1 MRPLDVVATL
11 LLLFALA
18 LGQPLL
24 DVLGRNAE
32 FFVAREAAVGE
43 ILVLAAILT
52 LGIPLLLAAM
62 VLAAGALHPHA
73 GAVLHAVLLV
83 VLGAAWSLQLL
94 ERGAAGWSVPGLPL
108 LVAAVLAGVVVCA
121 ALFAS
126 LHLRSVAR
134 LGLAVP
140 LLVAGLFLL
149 GSPVSRIVMP
159 ASAEVA
165 QEGIADPVPIV
176 MVVFDEF
183 PLASLLDR
191 SGDIDAR
198 SYPNFARLARE
209 ATWFRHATTVDISTD
224 HAVPAILDGRY
235 SRGDSLPVL
244 RDHPRNLFTL
254 LGDQYA
260 IHSWEPITQLC
271 PAKLCPDQSNA
282 GSLGWWRST
291 AYDLS
296 VVSGHVV
303 LPADLTRGLPAIDQG
318 WSGFAGRQPAGT
330 DPRCAGQLARCGSLN
345 APVAWAD
352 RRQPESEAFLD
363 SLDDRSG
370 RPTLHFLHTL
380 FPHQPWQYLPS
391 GQQYTSSILTPGL
404 YRGEW
409 EADDWLVTQGYQRHL
424 LQVGAAD
431 RFIGRLRRRL
441 QTAGLYDEALVV
453 ITADHGA
460 SFRSGQPFRTL
471 RSDNFGSLGAVPL
484 FIKPPGETRGGVD
497 DRPVESVDVLPT
509 IAEVLDEP
517 ALARGSPGASLL
529 HGPGPRRDHKRVRA
543 LGVEFRFPADGS
555 ALRQVVARKFEL
567 FGSDNGSVD
576 PYDVAPEGT
585 AKLLGRRVGPVEQVQ
600 GITVRIDDPQ
610 RYANVDPTASLLP
623 TLVTGRVAGQLPTA
637 TPARLAVATNGR
649 ITAVTRSHLGA
660 DGEVVFQVLLPPS
673 ALRAGGNE
681 LQLLLVEDAPG
692 SPALRELAQDPV

>member
-1 MRPLDVVATL
+1 MGASDAEPAGLPARFTAMRSLDVVATL

-32 FFVAREAAVGE
+32 FFVAREARVGE
-43 ILVLAAILT
+43 ILALAAILT
-52 LGIPLLLAAM
+52 LGIPLLLTA
-62 VLAAGALHPHA
+62 LALAVGALHPRA

-94 ERGAAGWSVPGLPL
+94 ERIAAGRSVSGAL
-108 LVAAVLAGVVVCA
+108 LLAAATLVGVVVCG

-126 LHLRSVAR
+126 LQLRSVAR
-134 LGLAVP
+134 VGLVVP

-149 GSPVSRIVMP
+149 ASPVSRIVIP

-183 PLASLLDR
+183 PVASLLDR
-191 SGDIDAR
+191 SGDIDAKA
-198 SYPNFARLARE
+198 YPNFARLARE
-209 ATWFRHATTVDISTD
+209 ATWFRNATTVDISTD

-235 SRGDSLPVL
+235 SRGDNLPVL

-271 PAKLCPDQSNA
+271 PAKLCPDQSDA

-296 VVSGHVV
+296 VISGHVL
-303 LPADLTRGLPAIDQG
+303 LPPDLTRQLPAIDQG

-363 SLDDRSG
+363 SLDDPSS

-391 GQQYTSSILTPGL
+391 GQQYTSSIQTPGL
-404 YRGEW
+404 FRGEW

-441 QTAGLYDEALVV
+441 QSARLYNEALVV

-460 SFRSGQPFRTL
+460 SFRSGQPFRSL

-484 FIKPPGETRGGVD
+484 FIKPPGAARGGVD
-497 DRPVESVDVLPT
+497 DRPVESVDLLPT

-517 ALARGSPGASLL
+517 ALARDSPGASLL
-529 HGPGPRRDHKRVRA
+529 SGPGPRRDHKRVRA
-543 LGVEFRFPADGS
+543 LGVGFRFPADGA
-555 ALRQVVARKFEL
+555 ALRSVVARKFAL

-576 PYDVAPEGT
+576 PYHVAPEGT
-585 AKLLGRRVGPVEQVQ
+585 AGLLGRRVGRVGDAQ
-600 GITVRIDDPQ
+600 GVTVRLDDPQ
-610 RYANVDPTASLLP
+610 RYASVDPTAAVVP
-623 TLVTGRVAGQLPTA
+623 NLVTGRLAGDVGA
-637 TPARLAVATNGR
+637 TGPARVA
-649 ITAVTRSHLGA
+649 
-660 DGEVVFQVLLPPS
+660 
-673 ALRAGGNE
+673 
-681 LQLLLVEDAPG
+681 
-692 SPALRELAQDPV
+692 

>member
-62 VLAAGALHPHA
+62 VLAAGALHPPA

-83 VLGAAWSLQLL
+83 ALGAGWSLQLL
-94 ERGAAGWSVPGLPL
+94 ERGAAGSSVSGLL
-108 LVAAVLAGVVVCA
+108 LVAAAVAVGVVVCG

-126 LHLRSVAR
+126 PQLRSVAR
-134 LGLAVP
+134 VGLAVP

-159 ASAEVA
+159 ASVEAA

-183 PLASLLDR
+183 PVASLLDR
-191 SGDIDAR
+191 SGDIDAKA
-198 SYPNFARLARE
+198 YPNFARLARE
-209 ATWFRHATTVDISTD
+209 ATWFRNATTVDISAD

-235 SRGDSLPVL
+235 SRRGSLPVL

-282 GSLGWWRST
+282 GWMDWWRST

-296 VVSGHVV
+296 VVSGHVL

-352 RRQPESEAFLD
+352 RRRPESEAFLD
-363 SLDDRSG
+363 SLDDRSS

-391 GQQYTSSILTPGL
+391 GQQYTSGIQTPGL

-424 LQVGAAD
+424 LQVGMVD

-441 QTAGLYDEALVV
+441 RAAGLYDEALVV

-460 SFRSGQPFRTL
+460 SFRSGQPFRSL

-484 FIKPPGETRGGVD
+484 FIKPPGGMRGGVD

-509 IAEVLDEP
+509 IAEVLGEP
-517 ALARGSPGASLL
+517 ALARGSPGTSLL
-529 HGPGPRRDHKRVRA
+529 SGPGPRRDHKRVRA

-555 ALRQVVARKFEL
+555 ALRLVVARKFEL

-585 AKLLGRRVGPVEQVQ
+585 AKLLGRRVGQVEQVQ

-610 RYANVDPTASLLP
+610 LYTNVDPTASLLP

-637 TPARLAVATNGR
+637 TPVRLAVTTNGR
-649 ITAVTRSHLGA
+649 ITAVTRSHLDA

-673 ALRAGGNE
+673 ALRAGSNE
-681 LQLLLVEDAPG
+681 LQLLLVEGAPG
-692 SPALRELAQDPV
+692 SPELRVLAQDPA

>member
-1 MRPLDVVATL
+1 MRPLDVLATL

-32 FFVAREAAVGE
+32 FFVAREATAGE
-43 ILVLAAILT
+43 ILALAAILT
-52 LGIPLLLAAM
+52 LGIPLLLAGV
-62 VLAAGALHPHA
+62 VLVAHALHPRA

-83 VLGAAWSLQLL
+83 VLGAGWSLQLL
-94 ERGAAGWSVPGLPL
+94 ERGAAGSSVSGLL
-108 LVAAVLAGVVVCA
+108 LVAAAVAVGVVVCG

-126 LHLRSVAR
+126 PQLRSVAR
-134 LGLAVP
+134 VGLAVP

-159 ASAEVA
+159 ASVEAA

-183 PLASLLDR
+183 PVASLLDR
-191 SGDIDAR
+191 SGDIDAKA
-198 SYPNFARLARE
+198 YPNFARLARE
-209 ATWFRHATTVDISTD
+209 ATWFRNATTVDISTD

-271 PAKLCPDQSNA
+271 PVTLCPDQATA
-282 GSLGWWRST
+282 GLVDRWRAT

-296 VVSGHVV
+296 VVSGHVL
-303 LPADLTRGLPAIDQG
+303 LPADLTAGLPPIDQG

-352 RRQPESEAFLD
+352 RRRPELEAFLD
-363 SLDDRSG
+363 SLDDRSS

-441 QTAGLYDEALVV
+441 RTAGLYDEALVV

-484 FIKPPGETRGGVD
+484 FIKRPGGVGGGVD
-497 DRPVESVDVLPT
+497 DRPVESIDVLPT
-509 IAEVLDEP
+509 IADVLDEP
-517 ALARGSPGASLL
+517 AMAEGSPGVSLL
-529 HGPGPRRDHKRVRA
+529 RGPGPRRDRKRVRA
-543 LGVEFRFPADGS
+543 LGVGFRFPADGA
-555 ALRQVVARKFEL
+555 ALRSVVERKFEL
-567 FGSDNGSVD
+567 FGSENGSVD

-585 AKLLGRRVGPVEQVQ
+585 AQLLERRVGPMPQVR
-600 GITVRIDDPQ
+600 GVTVRIDDQQ
-610 RYANVDPTASLLP
+610 RYSGVDPAAAVIP
-623 TLVTGRVAGQLPTA
+623 TLVTGRLAGELEASGPA
-637 TPARLAVATNGR
+637 TLAVAVNGR
-649 ITAVTRSHLGA
+649 IAAVTRTHLDS
-660 DGEVVFQVLLPPS
+660 DGEGVFRALLPPS
-673 ALRAGGNE
+673 ALRAGSNE
-681 LQLLLVEDAPG
+681 VRLLLVEGAPG
-692 SPALRELAQDPV
+692 SRELRVLAQGPA